1 MRRAL
6 HCIASAAA
14 SPSECECEISSY
26 FTFYSLALSSYYL
39 SPVKMPIGVG
49 SVGDIISICLL
60 AKDLVEALNSSRG
73 ASAEYQEIVR
83 ELWGL
88 ERALL
93 QVDLLYRTHNDSPEL
108 NALHETARRAV
119 DNCQVCIAGF
129 LDKIKK
135 YQPSLRENGSG
146 SVFRDTSRKIQ
157 WQVMQSSD
165 VPKFRAEIGAH
176 SQSVSMLLATL
187 SV

>member
-1 MRRAL
+1 
-6 HCIASAAA
+6 
-14 SPSECECEISSY
+14 
-26 FTFYSLALSSYYL
+26 
-39 SPVKMPIGVG
+39 MPIGVG

-73 ASAEYQEIVR
+73 AAAEYQEIVR

-93 QVDLLYRTHNDSPEL
+93 QVDLLSRTHNSSLEL
-108 NALHETARRAV
+108 NALHETARRTAE
-119 DNCQVCIAGF
+119 NCRVCIAEF
-129 LDKIKK
+129 LKKIKK
-135 YQPSLRENGSG
+135 YKPSLGETGSG
-146 SVFRDTSRKIQ
+146 SIFRDASRKIQ

-165 VPKFRAEIGAH
+165 VSKFRAEIGAH
-176 SQSVSMLLATL
+176 SQSISMLLATL